1 MSKPYNID
9 NTIKE
14 LEDFYIDKLQNWN
27 NSVWLSGTLCVIFD
41 ENNECT
47 INGVSMVYDKKYGL
61 ILKGEDDAK
70 V

>member
-1 MSKPYNID
+1 M
-9 NTIKE
+9 
-14 LEDFYIDKLQNWN
+14 
-27 NSVWLSGTLCVIFD
+27 WLNGTLCVIFD
-41 ENNECT
+41 ENNECS